1 VENAPKPH
9 LDQAS
14 RQAFGSPNEIFDVL
28 NRVRDSL
35 ATMFI
40 AAGTNPSRTRPTA
53 THLELDRSYI
63 WPVTKI
69 VNTEDILSIAKDIPS
84 LKRIEVICEAC
95 RQKGATDSEVDAVRN
110 AVIRLERLIEISAGD
125 RESFG
130 DLLQGLTYDDVTSRQ
145 EEARRMTYRGN
156 SSLWGV
162 RARVN
167 FKTVIHS
174 PSEVKD
180 GWIDTVRLGGLVGLQ
195 RYRPVPWSLYRMH
208 AYSDDGTP
216 WEVTTRPLD
225 PTITDPMGLPVL
237 REFCTDP
244 LPEILDVDT
253 DFGKRFDLAPGL
265 IGNVGAVDCVF
276 ADQMRPFISLHND
289 DGNEDLS
296 AMIDLQTPS
305 EMLIFDLFLHRD
317 LGLTEIPEIMHLDR
331 LNSARGYRTK
341 GDELSHLPI
350 SSTIKLLSPGTASCA
365 TPAYPD
371 YHRLLDH
378 TFEMI
383 EQPPLDF
390 RGYRFMMKYPTIPSA
405 IVLRLKKP
413 TRSSR

>member
-1 VENAPKPH
+1 
-9 LDQAS
+9 
-14 RQAFGSPNEIFDVL
+14 
-28 NRVRDSL
+28 
-35 ATMFI
+35 
-40 AAGTNPSRTRPTA
+40 
-53 THLELDRSYI
+53 
-63 WPVTKI
+63 
-69 VNTEDILSIAKDIPS
+69 
-84 LKRIEVICEAC
+84 
-95 RQKGATDSEVDAVRN
+95 
-110 AVIRLERLIEISAGD
+110 
-125 RESFG
+125 
-130 DLLQGLTYDDVTSRQ
+130 
-145 EEARRMTYRGN
+145 MTYRGN

-162 RARVN
+162 RAKVS

-174 PSEVKD
+174 PSKVKKD
-180 GWIDTVRLGGLVGLQ
+180 WIDTVRLGGLVGLQ

-216 WEVTTRPLD
+216 WEVTTQPLD
-225 PTITDPMGLPVL
+225 PDITDPMGLPVL

-265 IGNVGAVDCVF
+265 IGNVGAVDCIF
-276 ADQMRPFISLHND
+276 ADQMSPFISLHND

-305 EMLIFDLFLHRD
+305 EILIFDLFLHRD

-331 LNSARGYRTK
+331 LNSARGYRTT
-341 GDELSHLPI
+341 GEELSHLPI

-365 TPAYPD
+365 TPSYPE
-371 YHRLLDH
+371 YHRLLDY
-378 TFEMI
+378 TFKMI
-383 EQPPLDF
+383 DQPPMDF

-413 TRSSR
+413 TRPGK